1 MSLEKNL
8 YEENHLWPILVKT
21 VHSLTMYPY
30 HKRYVMNNLL
40 KKNPNITP
48 QDLSVQ
54 LDIPLG
60 EALVILHELKNEKE
74 QII

>member
-1 MSLEKNL
+1 MSLEKDL
-8 YEENHLWPILVKT
+8 YKENRLWPILIKT

-40 KKNPNITP
+40 KKNPDITP
-48 QDLSVQ
+48 QDLAVE

-74 QII
+74 KIV